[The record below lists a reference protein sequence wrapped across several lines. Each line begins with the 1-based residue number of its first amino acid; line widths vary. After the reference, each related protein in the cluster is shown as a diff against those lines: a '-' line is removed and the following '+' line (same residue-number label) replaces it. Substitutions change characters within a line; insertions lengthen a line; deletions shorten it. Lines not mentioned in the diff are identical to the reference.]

1 MEEPQDKIKRYFKE
15 EAPTMS
21 AGAGGV
27 AGIGIGPD
35 GEPGLTPAQ
44 VASHRFHNRKQQDDF
59 TMFLRRARGEETPG
73 Q

>member
-1 MEEPQDKIKRYFKE
+1 MDETFEKISKYFKE

-21 AGAGGV
+21 AGAGGI

-35 GEPGLTPAQ
+35 GEPGFTPAQ
-44 VASHRFHNRKQQDDF
+44 MASHKFHTRKQLDDL
-59 TMFLRRARGEETPG
+59 TAYLERVRTPG